1 VEDQS
6 YQVREGD
13 YAIIDIACDENP
25 GLNRSKMTVEA
36 GRRSAMPGLEKEVL
50 DMRAGEE
57 KIVDIS
63 FPEDHFLEDMR
74 GKTAKVRMKVGL
86 IKLRELPAL
95 DDEFA
100 KQARQ
105 DTSTIDELKEAVR
118 KDLVERVEA
127 ETQVALE
134 RQISDQ
140 LQKENPIEVPESMVR
155 LQAAMMIQGMSQR
168 LSSQGFKMEDLYPDT
183 TALREETMASAEN
196 LVKTS
201 LIIEAIAKEHGF
213 EAQEEDIQNEI
224 DKLAARYSMA
234 PELVRQGM
242 EERGSLEEIKFS
254 IVEKKVYNYI
264 IENSNIEEID
274 QVEESA
280 DDAGSDRS

>member
-1 VEDQS
+1 MIDVES
-6 YQVREGD
+6 
-13 YAIIDIACDENP
+13 DENP
-25 GLNRSKMTVEA
+25 SLNRSKMTVEA
-36 GRRSAMPGLEKEVL
+36 GRRSAMPGLDKEVL

-57 KIVDIS
+57 KTVEIN
-63 FPEDHFLEDMR
+63 FPEDHFIEDMR
-74 GKTAKVRMKVGL
+74 GKSAQVKLKVGL
-86 IKLRELPAL
+86 IKQRELPQL
-95 DDEFA
+95 DDDFA

-105 DTSTIDELKEAVR
+105 DTSTIDELKEAIR
-118 KDLVERVEA
+118 RDLVERVES
-127 ETQVALE
+127 ESQVALE
-134 RQISDQ
+134 RQINDQ
-140 LQKENPIEVPESMVR
+140 LQKENPVEVPESMVR

-183 TALREETMASAEN
+183 SALREETMASAEN

-213 EAQEEDIQNEI
+213 EAQEEDIQKEI
-224 DKLAARYSMA
+224 DKLAARYNMA

-242 EERGSLEEIKFS
+242 EERGSLEEIKFG

-264 IENSNIEEID
+264 IENSNIEEVA

>member
-1 VEDQS
+1 MEDQS